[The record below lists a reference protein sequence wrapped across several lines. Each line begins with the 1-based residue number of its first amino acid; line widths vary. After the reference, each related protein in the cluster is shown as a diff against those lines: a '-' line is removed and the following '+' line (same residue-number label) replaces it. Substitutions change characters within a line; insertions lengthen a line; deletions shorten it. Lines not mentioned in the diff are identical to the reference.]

1 MYFYRKVYDLLGIRN
16 KLWQQL
22 AFKAM
27 FEERVDVYNFSSL
40 FSGVN
45 NIQPD
50 GSTIVFMRNRRDHK
64 ETEEIINER

>member
-1 MYFYRKVYDLLGIRN
+1 
-16 KLWQQL
+16 
-22 AFKAM
+22 M

-50 GSTIVFMRNRRDHK
+50 GTSTIVFMRNRRDHK